1 MKKDKK
7 KLDTWANRGGSLES
21 RAAGGVFGLIKPKQR
36 RCEPAFEYH
45 LSAVF
50 SIALFAFSTA
60 AISSLSATKPTFQ
73 GFPSLSLSLS
83 LSLQNLHLWGHLQV
97 P

>member
-1 MKKDKK
+1 MQKDKK
-7 KLDTWANRGGSLES
+7 KLDTWANRGGSLEN

-36 RCEPAFEYH
+36 RCEPAFKYH

-73 GFPSLSLSLS
+73 GTSI
-83 LSLQNLHLWGHLQV
+83 LHARVSPLVVCVFYKG
-97 P
+97 